1 MLFILP
7 RAVTMF
13 GQRKSVMR
21 NSIKIF
27 PVEEDWRGE
36 PLDMS
41 VQKKEVGD
49 PVANQRMRHFLADIA
64 GVVMPVAGPPAG
76 SDLIGGSIIAVADMN
91 GFARGFD
98 TGAYPEE
105 ILVGTWP
112 VSSGQPGIATVVSI
126 FKAWRN
132 RAVRRKGSA
141 FRRAGEHPVI
151 RIAAGC

>member
-1 MLFILP
+1 MCH
-7 RAVTMF
+7 
-13 GQRKSVMR
+13 SV
-21 NSIKIF
+21 KIF
-27 PVEEDWRGE
+27 PVEEDRWSE
-36 PLDMS
+36 SLDMP
-41 VQKKEVGD
+41 VQIKEVGD
-49 PVANQRMRHFLADIA
+49 SVANQGMRHFLTDIRWI
-64 GVVMPVAGPPAG
+64 VMPVTGPPSRG
-76 SDLIGGSIIAVADMN
+76 NLIRGSIIAVADMN

-112 VSSGQPGIATVVSI
+112 VGTGQPGIATIVSI